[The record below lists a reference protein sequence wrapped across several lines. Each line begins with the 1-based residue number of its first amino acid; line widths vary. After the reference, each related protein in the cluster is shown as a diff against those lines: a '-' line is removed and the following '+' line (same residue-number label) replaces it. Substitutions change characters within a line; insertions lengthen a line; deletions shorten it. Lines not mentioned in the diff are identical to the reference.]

1 MGSAEG
7 KPAKSRGGAAAAP
20 KRRESGVP
28 AARVLVTRPQLA
40 AICGVSPLRVTKWA
54 AAGLPI
60 AERGRRGRE
69 YRYDVAAVMAWRR
82 ARELARAKRTL
93 RETTPEISVGSAD
106 GVAAG
111 MRFLIYRPGQRG
123 ARPQYLGTLRITKVE
138 PKQSAGQIEQSEGDI
153 KTGDTVRDEASF
165 AMRG

>member
-93 RETTPEISVGSAD
+93 RETTP
-106 GVAAG
+106 
-111 MRFLIYRPGQRG
+111 G
-123 ARPQYLGTLRITKVE
+123 ARPGPPRRFARSTFVDG
-138 PKQSAGQIEQSEGDI
+138 PPPDGG
-153 KTGDTVRDEASF
+153 VRQ
-165 AMRG
+165 